1 MVMHV
6 VGMEQFVLINH
17 VPQHNLLLIQIPF
30 VELIYQI
37 VQFQIQ
43 DQDVLKF
50 QLIALVLVQL
60 IIVFQINQELSA
72 IGLEQYVKLEHVI
85 MHLRVQQVLKN
96 VILI

>member
-17 VPQHNLLLIQIPF
+17 VPQHKLLLIQMHF
-30 VELIYQI
+30 VELIYQL
-37 VQFQIQ
+37 VQLQIQ

-50 QLIALVLVQL
+50 QLIVLLLVQL
-60 IIVFQINQELSA
+60 IIVFQIKQEHYA
-72 IGLEQYVKLEHVI
+72 IGLEQHVKLEHVI
-85 MHLRVQQVLKN
+85 MHQIVQQVQMN